1 MVYKHP
7 KLIQSGHLK
16 FFCSYANHYS
26 IISQSLT
33 PNIFPMTVTEN
44 TEMLG
49 SFRQQCF

>member
-7 KLIQSGHLK
+7 KLIQSDLK

-33 PNIFPMTVTEN
+33 PNIFPMTVT
-44 TEMLG
+44 G
-49 SFRQQCF
+49 KH